1 VLCDKRHAV
10 SLEIVLGL
18 TLYARAIAR
27 SDPPSSR
34 RRMASSFWCGVSF
47 GLRPRLL
54 SSALARRAAL
64 AGADA
69 DKLALELGKASE
81 DG

>member
-1 VLCDKRHAV
+1 
-10 SLEIVLGL
+10 
-18 TLYARAIAR
+18 
-27 SDPPSSR
+27 
-34 RRMASSFWCGVSF
+34 MASSFWCGVSF